1 MPTQFNDIKIR
12 FGGKDY
18 IIKPTYEMARRVES
32 PVIHGGL
39 GISIAGMAA
48 RAGRGEVAI
57 TEVSD
62 IVALMLRSA
71 GVVVEAEGAEFPV
84 TGEDVYGELL
94 TDGDSSAVINAVTS
108 AFFPAPK
115 VKAERTSAD
124 KKK

>member
-1 MPTQFNDIKIR
+1 MPTQFNDVRIR

-32 PVIHGGL
+32 PIINGGL

-71 GVVVEAEGAEFPV
+71 GAVVEIEGNEFPV

-94 TDGDSSAVINAVTS
+94 TIGDSIAVINAVTL

-115 VKAERTSAD
+115 VKTETTGAD